1 MDVKNF
7 YLNTPL
13 AYFQYM
19 RLQLSLLPDEII
31 THYKLKDIADD
42 GYIYYDTQ
50 GGMYGLAEAGVFPK
64 NYYHHVLSGRA
75 ITSANLHQVYGV
87 THGVLSPLHSLW
99 TILVSSLKENS
110 TPTISRSA

>member
-13 AYFQYM
+13 AYFQYI

-42 GYIYYDTQ
+42 GYVYCEIQ
-50 GGMYGLAEAGVFPK
+50 RGMYGLAEAVI
-64 NYYHHVLSGRA
+64 LSNKLLA
-75 ITSANLHQVYGV
+75 
-87 THGVLSPLHSLW
+87 
-99 TILVSSLKENS
+99 
-110 TPTISRSA
+110 SRLEREA